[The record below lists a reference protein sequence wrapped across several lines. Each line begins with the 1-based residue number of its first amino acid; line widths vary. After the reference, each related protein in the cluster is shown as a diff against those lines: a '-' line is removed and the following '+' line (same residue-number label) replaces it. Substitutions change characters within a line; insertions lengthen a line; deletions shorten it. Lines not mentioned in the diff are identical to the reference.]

1 MDKSKYKIG
10 RVADLIGITPEALRY
25 YEREGIIAPIKSEGS
40 GYRYYS
46 AWDVHILIRTR
57 SFRQYGFKL
66 EDTIKTLSDTDLENT
81 VSYLKFKEEQLEEE
95 IRKQQRLLDQ
105 LKHDRRAI
113 DDARVNMGKFRV
125 EYRPAMHFIDVQR
138 GYDILGDKNDLY
150 KQWIEKVPYVASGG
164 VFGVDD
170 RPEDLRYGLLI
181 EDDFLDDIE
190 DSMMGNTTPLPSCL
204 CVTTFFQSGSDKEL
218 STKMFEPS
226 FKFLERKGLE
236 LAGDPVARAAFM
248 KRRED
253 GSYLSWYQGWI
264 PFKGDIDYCLPIDD

>member
-25 YEREGIIAPIKSEGS
+25 YEREGIITPIKSEGS

-57 SFRQYGFKL
+57 SFRHYGFKL
-66 EDTIKTLSDTDLENT
+66 EDTIKTLSSTNLEDTI
-81 VSYLKFKEEQLEEE
+81 SYLRFKENVMEKEIEEQ
-95 IRKQQRLLDQ
+95 KRLLNQ
-105 LKHDRRAI
+105 LKRDRRAI
-113 DDARVNMGKFRV
+113 DDARINMGKFRV
-125 EYRPAMHFIDVQR
+125 EHRPAMHFIDVQR
-138 GYDILGDKNDLY
+138 GYDILGDKNNLY

-164 VFGVDD
+164 IFGVNDK
-170 RPEDLRYGLLI
+170 PEELRYGLLI
-181 EDDFLDDIE
+181 EDDFLDIV
-190 DSMMGNTTPLPSCL
+190 DSTMMTNTTALPSCL
-204 CVTTFFQSGSDKEL
+204 CITTFFQSGSDKEL

-226 FKFLERKGLE
+226 FRFLERKKLKI
-236 LAGDPVARAAFM
+236 AGDPVARAAFM

-264 PFKGDIDYCLPIDD
+264 PFEGDIDYCLPINI